1 MPFSKRS
8 YFSSAFRR
16 FLSLRS
22 SYGGFISVA
31 CVSGLVHNN
40 MLNDVFDSKVD

>member
-1 MPFSKRS
+1 LLTLEEEMPFTKRS

-22 SYGGFISVA
+22 SYGGFISAA
-31 CVSGLVHNN
+31 CVSAQ
-40 MLNDVFDSKVD
+40 